1 MSQSRIYLPKAAS
14 MPPAMPILRR
24 ILDLLPGLAPVD
36 FKPLSRAGRAKVYER
51 LQARPAPLAPA
62 EIAEAFGPAFT
73 GEYHRVLDEVRR
85 RCAGAEIWQN
95 FYLDL
100 LDDEG
105 ANNDGEE
112 GVGADPVD
120 SDEELRRLLAGV
132 EVFPEVRARFG
143 WELGYHTLRYALARS
158 DEALHIAAAR
168 AAAADFLIAYQATT
182 DIEGR
187 INALGDLAGALF
199 LAGDDATAILL
210 CDYAAAEIS
219 PVEAVRQELHRL
231 RRERAPFVRA
241 GYGATA

>member
-105 ANNDGEE
+105 KPNEEGE
-112 GVGADPVD
+112 GVGAEPVAP
-120 SDEELRRLLAGV
+120 DEELRRLLAGA
-132 EVFPEVRARFG
+132 EIFPEMRERCG
-143 WELGYHTLRYALARS
+143 WELGYHTLRHALARK
-158 DEALHIAAAR
+158 DAALDAR
-168 AAAADFLIAYQATT
+168 AARSAAEDFLAAYRVAADE
-182 DIEGR
+182 EGR
-187 INALGDLAGALF
+187 INALGDAAGAFF
-199 LAGDDATAILL
+199 LAGDAEMATLL
-210 CDYAAAEIS
+210 CDYAADAIS
-219 PVEAVRQELHRL
+219 AREAVRQELHRL
-231 RRERAPFVRA
+231 RREGAVFARES
-241 GYGATA
+241 YGS